1 MLQGLEWSPIPWQAD
16 PPLLGGGLVHVRD
29 RDCFP
34 PPQVLLQLL
43 HLPHSDQLKKGG
55 KRGLLNSSNRING
68 LLMDLPLPPL
78 NQH

>member
-43 HLPHSDQLKKGG
+43 HLPHSDQPSLTPTEKGE
-55 KRGLLNSSNRING
+55 NV
-68 LLMDLPLPPL
+68 DY
-78 NQH
+78 